1 MFKQIILK
9 IDDTRENLEDFI
21 VDNVLVKW
29 DEYKNADALREQ
41 VCKMLV
47 ASANAYVM
55 TYGVS
60 MPDDVQEKVA
70 KYGVKL
76 MKNLNAKLQTQLSKK
91 SKMYKD
97 RHNGN

>member
-1 MFKQIILK
+1 MKIKDIIIK
-9 IDDTRENLEDFI
+9 IDEHRENLEDFI
-21 VDNVLVKW
+21 VDNVLVRW
-29 DEYKNADALREQ
+29 NEYENADALREQ

-60 MPDDVQEKVA
+60 MPDEVQEKVA
-70 KYGVKL
+70 KYGAKL

-91 SKMYKD
+91 SKMYRKN
-97 RHNGN
+97 HHE